1 MQSCSLESTRCALGK
16 TCGMHALIDC
26 RSPAALEL
34 IKLLSRHSAT
44 GPMLEQFMLPLGL
57 DELYPLRYVM
67 FQCSFM
73 SANKFE
79 FEFEFESRKRRT
91 ND

>member
-1 MQSCSLESTRCALGK
+1 
-16 TCGMHALIDC
+16 
-26 RSPAALEL
+26 
-34 IKLLSRHSAT
+34 
-44 GPMLEQFMLPLGL
+44 MLPLGL

>member
-1 MQSCSLESTRCALGK
+1 VQSCSLESTRCALGK

-57 DELYPLRYVM
+57 ADVISAALCHVSVFFYVG
-67 FQCSFM
+67 
-73 SANKFE
+73 K
-79 FEFEFESRKRRT
+79 
-91 ND
+91 